1 MILHKLRNLARI
13 ERDLFLMSDGMDVQ
27 ISHIQW
33 LLSPG
38 IKHTLTEN
46 DVKVK
51 EAVLRF
57 LIDKK
62 EQIDRIRKLF

>member
-13 ERDLFLMSDGMDVQ
+13 ERDLFLMSDGINVQ
-27 ISHIQW
+27 INQIKW

-38 IKHTLTEN
+38 IKDTLAES
-46 DVKVK
+46 DVKVR
-51 EAVLRF
+51 EAVLRV